1 VKSQSTLERRLRGQ
15 LGWNYEFT
23 LQALKNPE
31 LFTRDRFC
39 IELITT
45 SLRDSELDFSNS
57 RSFLTRL
64 HGLFPGLPGLVSM
77 TGRF

>member
-1 VKSQSTLERRLRGQ
+1 
-15 LGWNYEFT
+15 
-23 LQALKNPE
+23 
-31 LFTRDRFC
+31 
-39 IELITT
+39 LITT